1 MEKQMIASMTGFA
14 RAERALPEGRLT
26 WELRTVNHRY
36 LEMTPRLPEEWRAL
50 EPAVREVLAAGVR
63 RGKLEAQLRFT
74 RDPGQGQNLTLNS
87 TLMDGL
93 ARLCAQLSTE
103 FPAPVSVIEI
113 LRWPGVVQESPL
125 DLEALG
131 QEALALLKETM
142 AALTLARRRE
152 GERLAIGLRERAV
165 GIAHWVAQV
174 RARLPEVRGAARE
187 KLLARLAEL
196 DVENEPGRLEQELLF
211 LAQRMDV
218 AEELDRL
225 DSHLVEWAATLAR
238 AEPIGRRL
246 DFLLQEFNREANT
259 LGSKSQDTEIT
270 RAAIEI
276 KVLIEQMREQIQ
288 NVE

>member
-50 EPAVREVLAAGVR
+50 EPAVREVLVAGIR

-93 ARLCAQLSTE
+93 GRLCAQLSTE
-103 FPAPVSVIEI
+103 FPAPVSVIDI

-131 QEALALLKETM
+131 QEALALLKETL

-152 GERLAIGLRERAV
+152 GERLAAGLRERAT

-174 RARLPEVRGAARE
+174 RARLP
-187 KLLARLAEL
+187 
-196 DVENEPGRLEQELLF
+196 
-211 LAQRMDV
+211 
-218 AEELDRL
+218 
-225 DSHLVEWAATLAR
+225 
-238 AEPIGRRL
+238 
-246 DFLLQEFNREANT
+246 
-259 LGSKSQDTEIT
+259 
-270 RAAIEI
+270 
-276 KVLIEQMREQIQ
+276 
-288 NVE
+288 

>member
-1 MEKQMIASMTGFA
+1 MIASMTGFA

-74 RDPGQGQNLTLNS
+74 RDPGQAQNLTLNT
-87 TLMDGL
+87 TLMEGL
-93 ARLCAQLSTE
+93 GRLCARLSTE
-103 FPAPVSVIEI
+103 FPAPVSAIDI
-113 LRWPGVVQESPL
+113 LRWPGMVQESPL

-131 QEALALLKETM
+131 QEALALLKEALT
-142 AALTLARRRE
+142 ALTLARRRE
-152 GERLAIGLRERAV
+152 GERLAAGLRERAA
-165 GIAHWVAQV
+165 GIAHWVARV

-196 DVENEPGRLEQELLF
+196 GVEAEPGRLEQELLF

-225 DSHLVEWAATLAR
+225 DSHLVEWTATLAR
-238 AEPIGRRL
+238 AEPVGRRL